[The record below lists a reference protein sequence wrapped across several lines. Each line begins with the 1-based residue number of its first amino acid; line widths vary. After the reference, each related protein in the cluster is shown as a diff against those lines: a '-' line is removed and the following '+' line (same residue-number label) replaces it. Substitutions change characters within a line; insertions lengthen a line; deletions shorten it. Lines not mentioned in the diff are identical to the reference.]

1 MSDIITTLNVFVK
14 SPWGVF
20 CVGVLSSIVATL
32 LYRGIGELI
41 KYASKKIKHRRLVS
55 FLTKIGETYGEGF
68 TTAYAMSHTSFH
80 QMLQVGG
87 YVVNL
92 IIAYAKIAGV
102 ALIGIALLVV
112 FHELV
117 IARLVIVSLTCA
129 IAAILYQRAR
139 FLKKMYDQMYDYVYG
154 DKFKDQMMEGIRTHW
169 DKILGKEKLQKEK
182 PRTKEDDE

>member
-1 MSDIITTLNVFVK
+1 MSDIITTLNEFVK

-32 LYRGIGELI
+32 LYRSIGELI
-41 KYASKKIKHRRLVS
+41 KYTSKKIKYRRFVS
-55 FLTKIGETYGEGF
+55 FLTKIGESFGEGF
-68 TTAYAMSHTSFH
+68 TTAYAMSHTPFH

-87 YVVNL
+87 FVVNL

-117 IARLVIVSLTCA
+117 IARLFIVSLTCA
-129 IAAILYQRAR
+129 IAAILYQRAK
-139 FLKKMYDQMYDYVYG
+139 FLKKMFDQMYDYVYG
-154 DKFKDQMMEGIRTHW
+154 DEFKDQMMEGIRTHW
-169 DKILGKEKLQKEK
+169 DKVLGKKKLQKEN
-182 PRTKEDDE
+182 PCTKEDDK

>member
-41 KYASKKIKHRRLVS
+41 KYTSKKIKYRRFVR
-55 FLTKIGETYGEGF
+55 FLTKIGESFGEGF
-68 TTAYAMSHTSFH
+68 TTAYAMSHTPFH

-87 YVVNL
+87 FVVNL
-92 IIAYAKIAGV
+92 IIAYAKIVGV

-117 IARLVIVSLTCA
+117 IARLIIVSLTCA
-129 IAAILYQRAR
+129 IAAILYQRAK
-139 FLKKMYDQMYDYVYG
+139 FLKKMFEQMYDYVYG
-154 DKFKDQMMEGIRTHW
+154 DEFKDQMMEGIRTHW
-169 DKILGKEKLQKEK
+169 DNVLGKKKLQKEK
-182 PRTKEDDE
+182 PCIKEDD